1 MKKTALIIISLI
13 AIVIVIYLLTPT
25 TFYQLLKIS
34 PSSRLLDISYTTD
47 APDSLYQFQYA
58 DTIGNE
64 YLKELRTSYN
74 LEQLTAGDTDEFA
87 KIKTILDWTSK
98 QWEHNGNN
106 TPSKHDALTILAEA
120 RQGKQFRCVEYGIV
134 ATAAHNSIGIPART
148 LGLKTRDVEKVMRG
162 AGHVVTEVYSNQ
174 FGKWI
179 YIDPQFNII
188 PTLNGAPLTGVEFQ
202 KAIYTKDPGL
212 TLINKQG
219 EVGKEDSESYI
230 KWIGKYLFYFD
241 ILFDQKT
248 MNADK
253 FSSINGMTKLTLVPA
268 GHKEPLIFQRSSK
281 INYSYYTNSL
291 NDFYRTP
298 ELTLSK

>member
-1 MKKTALIIISLI
+1 MKKAALIIISLI

-34 PSSRLLDISYTTD
+34 PSSKLLDISYTTD

-58 DTIGNE
+58 DTIDND

-98 QWEHNGNN
+98 QWEHNGSN
-106 TPSKHDALTILAEA
+106 TPSKQDALTILSEA
-120 RQGKQFRCVEYGIV
+120 KQGKKFRCVEYGIV

-148 LGLKTRDVEKVMRG
+148 LGLKTRDVEKVRRG
-162 AGHVVTEVYSNQ
+162 AGHVVSEVYSKEL
-174 FGKWI
+174 GKWI

-219 EVGKEDSESYI
+219 EVSKEDSESYI

-253 FSSINGMTKLTLVPA
+253 YNSINGMTKLTLVPA

-298 ELTLSK
+298 ELILSK